1 MAEAIV
7 DVVVYEP
14 VDLSVESK
22 RSVSIAASAVQE
34 DEIGVDVFIDHST
47 PSIPP
52 YAGPYEVIPTLD
64 GETLQTKN
72 KYMAKDLTVQPI
84 PYFEVSNASG
94 GETVYIAGEIEFE

>member
-34 DEIGVDVFIDHST
+34 DEIGVEVFIDNST

-52 YAGPYEVIPTLD
+52 YAGPYEVIPTMDEQVLRTASKLSTQDIIIKPIPSNYGRIIYD
-64 GETLQTKN
+64 GSI
-72 KYMAKDLTVQPI
+72 LTVL
-84 PYFEVSNASG
+84 
-94 GETVYIAGEIEFE
+94 